1 MIRDVD
7 IARIAGELPQ
17 WQTVAS
23 NLGMGQLDIEDIE
36 NNNRGAPAD
45 QRKSF
50 LRKWIRRDGNAAT
63 YEKLSEVLEKLCE
76 QGAAEKIRGIAPKRP
91 WRETSVIINLTTPCY
106 KTVNLGNMLSRL
118 WSWWSGQSQSAP
130 VDMNAICQINPNAK
144 GIAVVIANRNTQ
156 GRTEKPLQGVIVDR
170 DNMER
175 ALKILQ
181 FAVVTKTD
189 IGRDEMLSLL
199 TAVATYRN
207 YPHTYQR
214 MVMVFSGHGIK
225 DALCTHD
232 GSVTIDE
239 IKDRFKPADCPKL
252 FFIDAC
258 RGRFAMKKDGTTSP
272 LIDYLMAFSTMPDH
286 VSYEDSTY
294 GGYWMSLLSRKL
306 FEDKSIFDVLTIV
319 NADLKKK
326 YPKTQQP
333 ALDSALNVG
342 VNLFQEAGCPQSPF
356 LRDDE
361 RDSPSTPNDHWLIEA
376 DGHCGQMSV
385 EYDRFISV
393 FTLILHLYTA
403 GFLQLKPLDQH
414 LCGPVVHTFLCCFG
428 NTKYQ
433 D

>member
-1 MIRDVD
+1 
-7 IARIAGELPQ
+7 
-17 WQTVAS
+17 
-23 NLGMGQLDIEDIE
+23 
-36 NNNRGAPAD
+36 
-45 QRKSF
+45 
-50 LRKWIRRDGNAAT
+50 
-63 YEKLSEVLEKLCE
+63 
-76 QGAAEKIRGIAPKRP
+76 
-91 WRETSVIINLTTPCY
+91 
-106 KTVNLGNMLSRL
+106 MLSRL

-361 RDSPSTPNDHWLIEA
+361 RDSPSTPNGAQRDAHPPPPDAHNPTPDAHPPPHDVHPSPPDVHPPPPKHDVDNGTKQTGNAIREDDIVKIAGCLPEWQTVASKLGMGQLDIESIENNNRTPA
-376 DGHCGQMSV
+376 DQRKSFLRQWIWRDGGAATYEKLSEVLERLSQRGAA
-385 EYDRFISV
+385 ERIR
-393 FTLILHLYTA
+393 
-403 GFLQLKPLDQH
+403 GFAQRK
-414 LCGPVVHTFLCCFG
+414 
-428 NTKYQ
+428 
-433 D
+433 